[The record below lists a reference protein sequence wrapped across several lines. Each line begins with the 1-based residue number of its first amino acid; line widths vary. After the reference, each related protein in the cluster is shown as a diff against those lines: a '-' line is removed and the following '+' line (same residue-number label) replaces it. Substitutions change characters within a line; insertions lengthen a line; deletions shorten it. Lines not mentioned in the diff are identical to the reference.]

1 MKEDSVPKNV
11 EKPQSDQKTPRK
23 TTGANL
29 IFKAIEVLEVVT
41 SAATPPR
48 LIDIVKTTG
57 LPTGT
62 AHRILES
69 LISERFL
76 RRDDSSRTYQLGSR
90 FLQMARGAWED
101 YDVRSAAVP
110 ELDKL
115 QTELGQTITLSVLV
129 DGKLIVIERRKSK
142 DSLRSTVGIGSMV
155 PLHCTSSGKAILST
169 YDAEK
174 LSEVDLV
181 PVTTNTITDPTA
193 LRAQLEMAAS
203 NHFAIDDEESALGVR
218 GCAAAIINEAGKP
231 LGALSFTGPA
241 EIVSVARC
249 RQIGPLLAKSAER
262 VSWNLGF
269 NPPERWTDLAV
280 SRRIETVERVGT
292 ALAFVG
298 ANPVWSR
305 ARKGLYW
312 SDRTHPAIRF
322 NGEGGSERSY
332 SIPARA
338 QGFIET
344 DDALLMVLPDGLYRL
359 DLDTEKVTKVN
370 DLIGSD
376 LNQSYVTSTCDAQ
389 GRLWISTMDSTL
401 SRATGRIYRI
411 DKDFSQHCMVKG
423 LLMPGGIAWSP
434 DNDKIYY
441 SDGPKREIYC
451 ADFDQDSG
459 SLGER
464 RVFVR
469 IPEGTGRPTGIAV
482 DREGYLWN
490 TQSEGWRV
498 IRYSPDG
505 AIDHVL
511 ELPVSRPL
519 DCGFGGPDMK
529 TLFITSTRLGI
540 PERRLAELPLSGA
553 LLAYRTK
560 TPGLPKYKTAYY

>member
-1 MKEDSVPKNV
+1 VAKNE
-11 EKPQSDQKTPRK
+11 EKPKPEKDPRK
-23 TTGANL
+23 TAGANL
-29 IFKAIEVLEVVT
+29 IFKAIEVLEAVT
-41 SAATPPR
+41 SAPTPPR
-48 LIDIVKTTG
+48 LTDIVNATN

-62 AHRILES
+62 AHRILDS

-76 RRDDSSRTYQLGSR
+76 RRDDVSRTYQLGSR

-115 QTELGQTITLSVLV
+115 QAELGQTVTLSVLV
-129 DGKLIVIERRKSK
+129 DNQLIVIERRKSK
-142 DSLRSTVGIGSMV
+142 DSLRSTVGIGSSV

-169 YDAEK
+169 YDSDK
-174 LSEVDLV
+174 LAGLALR
-181 PVTTNTITDPTA
+181 PVTPNTITDPLA
-193 LRAQLEMAAS
+193 LKAQLEMASS

-218 GCAAAIINEAGKP
+218 GCAAAILNEAGKP

-241 EIVSVARC
+241 ELISVARC
-249 RQIGPLLAKSAER
+249 RQLGPLLAKSAER
-262 VSWNLGF
+262 ISWNLGF
-269 NPPERWTDLAV
+269 NPPERWTDLAI
-280 SRRIETVERVGT
+280 SRRVEQVERVGT
-292 ALAFVG
+292 AVAFVG
-298 ANPVWSR
+298 ANPVWSKT
-305 ARKGLYW
+305 RKGLYW
-312 SDRTHPAIRF
+312 SDRTQPAIRF
-322 NGEGGSERSY
+322 NGADGDERAY
-332 SIPARA
+332 PIPARA
-338 QGFIET
+338 QGFVET

-359 DLDTEKVTKVN
+359 DLETGDAVKIN
-370 DLIGSD
+370 DLIGGN
-376 LNQSYVTSTCDAQ
+376 LNLSHVTSTCDAH
-389 GRLWISTMDSTL
+389 GRLWVATMDRTL

-411 DKDFSQHCMVKG
+411 DKDFSQHCIIKG

-434 DNDKIYY
+434 DNDILYY
-441 SDGPKREIYC
+441 TDGPRREIYA
-451 ADFDQDSG
+451 ADFDLKSG
-459 SLGER
+459 SIGEP

-469 IPEGTGRPTGIAV
+469 IPEGSGRPTGIAV
-482 DREGYLWN
+482 DEDGYVWN

-498 IRYSPDG
+498 VRYSPAG
-505 AIDHVL
+505 EVDHVL

-560 TPGLPKYKTAYY
+560 SAGLPKNATSYYG